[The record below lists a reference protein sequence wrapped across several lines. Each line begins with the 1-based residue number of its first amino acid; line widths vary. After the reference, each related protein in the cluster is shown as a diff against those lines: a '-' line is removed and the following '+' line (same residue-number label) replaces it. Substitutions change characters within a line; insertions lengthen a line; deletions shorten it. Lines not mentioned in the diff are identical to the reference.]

1 MSARNEA
8 RRRRRVLR
16 LLRTAL
22 VCLIALAVALLFSIV
37 PYRSFLSAAQIAAR
51 GEGEVRLHFLSV
63 GQGDCTIV
71 EFPGGDVLVVDA
83 GDGSFEA
90 NNAIVSYVKGLNV
103 RSLSLLATHADID
116 HYGGFSELLRVF
128 QADKFY
134 LPVLSSPTSAY
145 QGLLA
150 AIAREGCET
159 QTLTRYDVIGDAS
172 GAYVVCISPHGVDE
186 TDSNA
191 ASTMLYMSYAGVN
204 ILLSADADAAR
215 EKSILS
221 ELQLAEDILD
231 SGIYRVRPD
240 ETHILKVAHHGAAGS
255 SDADWL
261 AFLSPEAAIVSCG
274 AGNGYHH
281 PAGEAM
287 ARLAGLGTQIYR
299 TDELGNIML
308 TVRGGSYTITYA

>member
-1 MSARNEA
+1 MSARNKA

-37 PYRSFLSAAQIAAR
+37 PYRSFLPAAQIAAR
-51 GEGEVRLHFLSV
+51 GEGEMRLHFLSV

-150 AIAREGCET
+150 AIARE
-159 QTLTRYDVIGDAS
+159 
-172 GAYVVCISPHGVDE
+172 
-186 TDSNA
+186 
-191 ASTMLYMSYAGVN
+191 
-204 ILLSADADAAR
+204 
-215 EKSILS
+215 
-221 ELQLAEDILD
+221 
-231 SGIYRVRPD
+231 
-240 ETHILKVAHHGAAGS
+240 
-255 SDADWL
+255 
-261 AFLSPEAAIVSCG
+261 
-274 AGNGYHH
+274 
-281 PAGEAM
+281 
-287 ARLAGLGTQIYR
+287 
-299 TDELGNIML
+299 
-308 TVRGGSYTITYA
+308 

>member
-1 MSARNEA
+1 MSARSEA
-8 RRRRRVLR
+8 RKRRRIMR

-22 VCLIALAVALLFSIV
+22 VCLVALAVALLFCIV
-37 PYRSFLSAAQIAAR
+37 PYRSLLPAAQIDAR
-51 GEGEVRLHFLSV
+51 EEGEMRVHFLSV

-90 NNAIVSYVKGLNV
+90 NNAIVSYIKGLDV

-128 QADKFY
+128 QADRFY

-145 QGLLA
+145 QRLLT
-150 AIAREGCET
+150 AIEGEGCKA

-172 GAYVVCISPHGVDE
+172 GAYAVCISPHAVDE
-186 TDSNA
+186 TDANA
-191 ASTMLYMSYAGVN
+191 ASTMLYVSYQGIN
-204 ILLSADADAAR
+204 LLLAADADAAR
-215 EKSILS
+215 EEHILS
-221 ELQLAEDILD
+221 ELTLAEDLLD
-231 SGIYRVRPD
+231 SGAYRVRLD
-240 ETHILKVAHHGAAGS
+240 ETHFLKVSHHGSAGAS
-255 SDADWL
+255 SAQWL
-261 AFLSPEAAIVSCG
+261 SFLSPVAAIVSCG

-281 PAGEAM
+281 PAGATM
-287 ARLAGLGTQIYR
+287 ARLAALGTQIYR

-308 TVRGGSYTITYA
+308 AIRDGRYTLTYA